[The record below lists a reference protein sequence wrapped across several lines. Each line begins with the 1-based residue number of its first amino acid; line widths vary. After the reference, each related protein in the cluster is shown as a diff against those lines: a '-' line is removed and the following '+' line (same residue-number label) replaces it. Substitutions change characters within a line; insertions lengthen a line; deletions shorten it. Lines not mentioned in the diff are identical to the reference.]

1 MPPPEPVQSAPIAP
15 SADKTKSSGID
26 VFHIRHDFNKETYGK
41 SWKLGDDLHLVV
53 GDVVMATLPMQS
65 AQQTSP
71 KWMHGRII
79 GSLQSQVR
87 WAFRMQA
94 RHPLFSVT
102 CWHQLSVPHVC
113 ASRDGMANI
122 RYIAGTIYIPDR
134 IQPGINMSDVT
145 MHARRT
151 ARISRP
157 RPCRWHVASA
167 CFQSPRA
174 LRADYCR
181 RRPAAMCGCTR
192 HPPLAGN

>member
-1 MPPPEPVQSAPIAP
+1 MPPPEPVQSAPIAS

-87 WAFRMQA
+87 WAFIGS
-94 RHPLFSVT
+94 LV
-102 CWHQLSVPHVC
+102 CKHVIRC
-113 ASRDGMANI
+113 TASR
-122 RYIAGTIYIPDR
+122 AGTSSQCHTCVCLPRRHGEHQIYCRDYI
-134 IQPGINMSDVT
+134 
-145 MHARRT
+145 H
-151 ARISRP
+151 SRP
-157 RPCRWHVASA
+157 NPTWNQYV
-167 CFQSPRA
+167 
-174 LRADYCR
+174 
-181 RRPAAMCGCTR
+181 
-192 HPPLAGN
+192 